1 MAEVKIILSVD
12 KYKGSTYCVEFE
24 DGDKI
29 YLNSTIIAKFS
40 LRAEVGIPQEA
51 LDEIIFE
58 NDFRRAKER
67 AFYLIDFRDHSYKE
81 LLDKLEKNYTEDV
94 CSAVMAKMVELR
106 LIDDRKYAE
115 MVARNLVEVKHFG
128 KYRASFEMYKKGLDK
143 ELIAEMLEPYEEE
156 TQERLDTLVA
166 KKYARYLVDQKGVQK
181 VRNALTRQG
190 YSYADIK
197 AVLENYLDEVED

>member
-1 MAEVKIILSVD
+1 
-12 KYKGSTYCVEFE
+12 
-24 DGDKI
+24 
-29 YLNSTIIAKFS
+29 
-40 LRAEVGIPQEA
+40 
-51 LDEIIFE
+51 
-58 NDFRRAKER
+58 
-67 AFYLIDFRDHSYKE
+67 
-81 LLDKLEKNYTEDV
+81 
-94 CSAVMAKMVELR
+94 
-106 LIDDRKYAE
+106 
-115 MVARNLVEVKHFG
+115 
-128 KYRASFEMYKKGLDK
+128 MYKKGLDK